1 MDTAV
6 KVQDTEGKWV
16 FISPHCQ
23 SVFAGSG
30 QMKRFGLIAC
40 CL

>member
-16 FISPHCQ
+16 FISRIANLY
-23 SVFAGSG
+23 SGSG
-30 QMKRFGLIAC
+30 Q
-40 CL
+40 